1 MPETFHSSEQ
11 VKVFILYLLEK
22 IGYPLEYNDLA
33 SIVLRDGYVDYFDFV
48 KNFHELLE
56 KGHIAPVETGGD
68 EDGDED
74 PTAALNAEI
83 ARLKSDLAKQKSALD
98 AATSEAGKY
107 RKELKSKMTQEQIAE
122 SEKQEAAE
130 KAAKELADLRKE
142 VAKGKTIKSV
152 MGKLGIGEEDAGE
165 LAEHLY
171 GAENIETALL
181 LIQKAWTAKEKALR
195 LEFGKVPPPG
205 AGGANGEDAE
215 EQRALEMAKRMGQ
228 NRASNNQSVKDGLSG
243 YMR

>member
-1 MPETFHSSEQ
+1 MLRNRNGYWMSPKWFAVFAPDEGGGENGGAGTEGGSEST
-11 VKVFILYLLEK
+11 E
-22 IGYPLEYNDLA
+22 
-33 SIVLRDGYVDYFDFV
+33 
-48 KNFHELLE
+48 
-56 KGHIAPVETGGD
+56 ETGGD

-181 LIQKAWTAKEKALR
+181 LIQKAWTSKEKALR

-228 NRASNNQSVKDGLSG
+228 NRASNNRSVKDGLSG

>member
-1 MPETFHSSEQ
+1 MLRNRNGYWMSPKWFAVFAPDDGGGENGGAGTEGGSEST
-11 VKVFILYLLEK
+11 E
-22 IGYPLEYNDLA
+22 
-33 SIVLRDGYVDYFDFV
+33 
-48 KNFHELLE
+48 
-56 KGHIAPVETGGD
+56 ETGGD
-68 EDGDED
+68 DDGDED

-228 NRASNNQSVKDGLSG
+228 NRASNNKSVKDGLSG

>member
-1 MPETFHSSEQ
+1 MLRNRNGYWMSPKWFAMFAPDEGGGENGGAGTEGGSEST
-11 VKVFILYLLEK
+11 E
-22 IGYPLEYNDLA
+22 DA
-33 SIVLRDGYVDYFDFV
+33 
-48 KNFHELLE
+48 
-56 KGHIAPVETGGD
+56 GGD

>member
-1 MPETFHSSEQ
+1 MLRNRNGYWMSPKWFAMFAPDEGGGENGGAGTEGGSEST
-11 VKVFILYLLEK
+11 E
-22 IGYPLEYNDLA
+22 
-33 SIVLRDGYVDYFDFV
+33 
-48 KNFHELLE
+48 
-56 KGHIAPVETGGD
+56 ETGGD

-142 VAKGKTIKSV
+142 VAKGKTVKSV

-215 EQRALEMAKRMGQ
+215 EMRALEMAKRMGQ
-228 NRASNNQSVKDGLSG
+228 NRASNNKSVKDGLSG

>member
-1 MPETFHSSEQ
+1 MLRNRNGYWMSPKWFAMFAPDEGGGENGGAGAEGGSEST
-11 VKVFILYLLEK
+11 E
-22 IGYPLEYNDLA
+22 EA
-33 SIVLRDGYVDYFDFV
+33 
-48 KNFHELLE
+48 
-56 KGHIAPVETGGD
+56 GGD

-142 VAKGKTIKSV
+142 VAKGKTVKSV

-228 NRASNNQSVKDGLSG
+228 NRASNNMSVKDGLSG

>member
-1 MPETFHSSEQ
+1 MLRNRNGYWMSPKWFAVFAPDDGGGENGGAGTEGGSEST
-11 VKVFILYLLEK
+11 E
-22 IGYPLEYNDLA
+22 
-33 SIVLRDGYVDYFDFV
+33 
-48 KNFHELLE
+48 
-56 KGHIAPVETGGD
+56 ETGGD

-215 EQRALEMAKRMGQ
+215 EMRALEMAKRMGQ
-228 NRASNNQSVKDGLSG
+228 NRASSNKSVKDGLSG

>member
-1 MPETFHSSEQ
+1 MLRNRNGYWMSQKWFAMFAPDEGGGENGGAGTEGGSEST
-11 VKVFILYLLEK
+11 E
-22 IGYPLEYNDLA
+22 DA
-33 SIVLRDGYVDYFDFV
+33 
-48 KNFHELLE
+48 
-56 KGHIAPVETGGD
+56 GGD

-83 ARLKSDLAKQKSALD
+83 ARLKSDLAKQKIALD

>member
-1 MPETFHSSEQ
+1 MLRNRNGYWMSPKWFAVFAPDEGGGENGGAGTEGGSEST
-11 VKVFILYLLEK
+11 E
-22 IGYPLEYNDLA
+22 
-33 SIVLRDGYVDYFDFV
+33 
-48 KNFHELLE
+48 
-56 KGHIAPVETGGD
+56 ETGGD

-215 EQRALEMAKRMGQ
+215 EMRALELAKRMGQ
-228 NRASNNQSVKDGLSG
+228 NRASNNKSVKDGLSG

>member
-1 MPETFHSSEQ
+1 MLRNRNGYWMSPKWFAMFAPDEGGGENGGAGTEGGSEST
-11 VKVFILYLLEK
+11 E
-22 IGYPLEYNDLA
+22 EA
-33 SIVLRDGYVDYFDFV
+33 
-48 KNFHELLE
+48 
-56 KGHIAPVETGGD
+56 GGD

-215 EQRALEMAKRMGQ
+215 EMRALEMAKRMGQ
-228 NRASNNQSVKDGLSG
+228 NRASNNKSVKDGLSG

>member
-1 MPETFHSSEQ
+1 MLRNRNGYWMSPKWFAVFAPDDGGGENGGAGAEGGSEST
-11 VKVFILYLLEK
+11 E
-22 IGYPLEYNDLA
+22 
-33 SIVLRDGYVDYFDFV
+33 
-48 KNFHELLE
+48 
-56 KGHIAPVETGGD
+56 ETGGD

-152 MGKLGIGEEDAGE
+152 MGKLGIGEDDAGE

-228 NRASNNQSVKDGLSG
+228 NRASNNKSVKDGLSG

>member
-1 MPETFHSSEQ
+1 MLRNRNGYWMSPKWFAMFAPDEGGGENGGAGTEGGSEST
-11 VKVFILYLLEK
+11 E
-22 IGYPLEYNDLA
+22 DA
-33 SIVLRDGYVDYFDFV
+33 
-48 KNFHELLE
+48 
-56 KGHIAPVETGGD
+56 GGD

-142 VAKGKTIKSV
+142 VAKGKTVKSV

-228 NRASNNQSVKDGLSG
+228 NRASNNKSVKDGLSG

>member
-1 MPETFHSSEQ
+1 MLRNRNGYWMSPKWFAVFAPDEGGGENGGAGTEGGSEST
-11 VKVFILYLLEK
+11 E
-22 IGYPLEYNDLA
+22 
-33 SIVLRDGYVDYFDFV
+33 
-48 KNFHELLE
+48 
-56 KGHIAPVETGGD
+56 ETGGD

-215 EQRALEMAKRMGQ
+215 EMRALEMAKRMGQ
-228 NRASNNQSVKDGLSG
+228 NRASNNKSVKDGLSG

>member
-1 MPETFHSSEQ
+1 MLRNRNGYWMSPKWFAVFAPDEGGGENGGAGTEGGSEST
-11 VKVFILYLLEK
+11 E
-22 IGYPLEYNDLA
+22 
-33 SIVLRDGYVDYFDFV
+33 
-48 KNFHELLE
+48 
-56 KGHIAPVETGGD
+56 ETGGD
-68 EDGDED
+68 EDGDDD

-215 EQRALEMAKRMGQ
+215 EMRALEMAKRMGQ
-228 NRASNNQSVKDGLSG
+228 NRASNNKSVKDGLSG

>member
-1 MPETFHSSEQ
+1 MLRNRNGYWMSPKWFAMFAPDDGGGENGGAGTEGGSEST
-11 VKVFILYLLEK
+11 E
-22 IGYPLEYNDLA
+22 
-33 SIVLRDGYVDYFDFV
+33 
-48 KNFHELLE
+48 
-56 KGHIAPVETGGD
+56 ETGGD
-68 EDGDED
+68 DDGDED

-142 VAKGKTIKSV
+142 VAKGKTVKSV

-165 LAEHLY
+165 LSEHLY

-215 EQRALEMAKRMGQ
+215 EMRALEMAKRMGQ
-228 NRASNNQSVKDGLSG
+228 NRASNNKSVKDGLSG

>member
-1 MPETFHSSEQ
+1 MLRNRNGYWMSPKWFAMFAPDEGGGENGGAGTEGGSEST
-11 VKVFILYLLEK
+11 E
-22 IGYPLEYNDLA
+22 DA
-33 SIVLRDGYVDYFDFV
+33 
-48 KNFHELLE
+48 
-56 KGHIAPVETGGD
+56 GGD

-215 EQRALEMAKRMGQ
+215 EMRALEMAKRMGQ
-228 NRASNNQSVKDGLSG
+228 NRASNNKSVKDGLIG

>member
-1 MPETFHSSEQ
+1 MLRNRNGYWMSPKWFAVFAPDEGGGENGGAGTEGGSEST
-11 VKVFILYLLEK
+11 E
-22 IGYPLEYNDLA
+22 
-33 SIVLRDGYVDYFDFV
+33 
-48 KNFHELLE
+48 
-56 KGHIAPVETGGD
+56 ETGGD

-228 NRASNNQSVKDGLSG
+228 NRASNNKSVKDGLSG

>member
-1 MPETFHSSEQ
+1 MLRNRNGYWMSPKWFAMFAPDEGGGENGGAGTEGGSEST
-11 VKVFILYLLEK
+11 E
-22 IGYPLEYNDLA
+22 DA
-33 SIVLRDGYVDYFDFV
+33 
-48 KNFHELLE
+48 
-56 KGHIAPVETGGD
+56 GGD

-215 EQRALEMAKRMGQ
+215 EQRVLELAKRMGQ

>member
-1 MPETFHSSEQ
+1 MLRNRNGYWMSPKWFAMFAPDEGGGENGGAGTEGGSEST
-11 VKVFILYLLEK
+11 E
-22 IGYPLEYNDLA
+22 EA
-33 SIVLRDGYVDYFDFV
+33 
-48 KNFHELLE
+48 
-56 KGHIAPVETGGD
+56 GGD

-142 VAKGKTIKSV
+142 VAKGKTVKSV

-228 NRASNNQSVKDGLSG
+228 NRASNNKSVKDGLSG

>member
-1 MPETFHSSEQ
+1 MLRNRNGYWMSPKWFAMFAPDEGGGENGGAGTEGGSESTD
-11 VKVFILYLLEK
+11 E
-22 IGYPLEYNDLA
+22 A
-33 SIVLRDGYVDYFDFV
+33 
-48 KNFHELLE
+48 
-56 KGHIAPVETGGD
+56 GGD

-142 VAKGKTIKSV
+142 VAKGKTVKSV

-228 NRASNNQSVKDGLSG
+228 NRASNNKSVKDGLSG

>member
-1 MPETFHSSEQ
+1 MLRNRNGYWMSPKWFAVFAPDEGGGENGGAGTEGGSEST
-11 VKVFILYLLEK
+11 E
-22 IGYPLEYNDLA
+22 DA
-33 SIVLRDGYVDYFDFV
+33 
-48 KNFHELLE
+48 
-56 KGHIAPVETGGD
+56 GGD

>member
-1 MPETFHSSEQ
+1 MLRNRNGYWMSPKWFAVFAPDEGGGENGGAGTEGGSEST
-11 VKVFILYLLEK
+11 E
-22 IGYPLEYNDLA
+22 
-33 SIVLRDGYVDYFDFV
+33 
-48 KNFHELLE
+48 
-56 KGHIAPVETGGD
+56 ETGGD

-74 PTAALNAEI
+74 PTEALNAEI

-215 EQRALEMAKRMGQ
+215 EMRALEMAKRMGQ
-228 NRASNNQSVKDGLSG
+228 NRASNNKSVKDGLSG

>member
-1 MPETFHSSEQ
+1 MLRNRNGYWMSPKWFAVFAPDEGGGENGGAGTEGGSEST
-11 VKVFILYLLEK
+11 E
-22 IGYPLEYNDLA
+22 
-33 SIVLRDGYVDYFDFV
+33 
-48 KNFHELLE
+48 
-56 KGHIAPVETGGD
+56 ETGGND
-68 EDGDED
+68 DGDED

-215 EQRALEMAKRMGQ
+215 EQRALELAKRMGQ
-228 NRASNNQSVKDGLSG
+228 NRASNNKSVKDGLSG

>member
-1 MPETFHSSEQ
+1 MLRNRNGYWMSPKWFAVFAPDEGGGENGGAGTEGGSEST
-11 VKVFILYLLEK
+11 E
-22 IGYPLEYNDLA
+22 
-33 SIVLRDGYVDYFDFV
+33 
-48 KNFHELLE
+48 
-56 KGHIAPVETGGD
+56 ETGGD
-68 EDGDED
+68 DDGDED

-215 EQRALEMAKRMGQ
+215 EMRALDMAKRMGQ
-228 NRASNNQSVKDGLSG
+228 NRASNNKSVKDGLSG

>member
-1 MPETFHSSEQ
+1 MLRNRNGYWMSPKWFAVFAPDEGGGENGGAGTEGGSEST
-11 VKVFILYLLEK
+11 E
-22 IGYPLEYNDLA
+22 
-33 SIVLRDGYVDYFDFV
+33 
-48 KNFHELLE
+48 
-56 KGHIAPVETGGD
+56 ETGGD

-228 NRASNNQSVKDGLSG
+228 SRASNNKSVKDGLSG

>member
-1 MPETFHSSEQ
+1 MLRNRNGYWMSPKWFAIFAPDEGGGENGGAGTEGGSEST
-11 VKVFILYLLEK
+11 E
-22 IGYPLEYNDLA
+22 DA
-33 SIVLRDGYVDYFDFV
+33 
-48 KNFHELLE
+48 
-56 KGHIAPVETGGD
+56 GGD

-228 NRASNNQSVKDGLSG
+228 NRASNNKSVKDGLSG

>member
-1 MPETFHSSEQ
+1 MLRNRNGYWMSPKWFAVFAPDEGGGENGGAGTEGGSEST
-11 VKVFILYLLEK
+11 E
-22 IGYPLEYNDLA
+22 DA
-33 SIVLRDGYVDYFDFV
+33 
-48 KNFHELLE
+48 
-56 KGHIAPVETGGD
+56 GGD

-215 EQRALEMAKRMGQ
+215 EMRALEMAKRMGQ
-228 NRASNNQSVKDGLSG
+228 NRASNNKSVKDGLSG

>member
-1 MPETFHSSEQ
+1 MLRNRNGYWMSPKWFAMFAPDEGGGENGGAGTEGGSEST
-11 VKVFILYLLEK
+11 E
-22 IGYPLEYNDLA
+22 EA
-33 SIVLRDGYVDYFDFV
+33 
-48 KNFHELLE
+48 
-56 KGHIAPVETGGD
+56 GGD

-228 NRASNNQSVKDGLSG
+228 NRASNNKSVKDGLSG

>member
-1 MPETFHSSEQ
+1 MLRNRNGYWMSPKWFAVFAPDEGGGENGGAGTEGGSEST
-11 VKVFILYLLEK
+11 E
-22 IGYPLEYNDLA
+22 DA
-33 SIVLRDGYVDYFDFV
+33 
-48 KNFHELLE
+48 
-56 KGHIAPVETGGD
+56 GGD

-215 EQRALEMAKRMGQ
+215 EMRALEMAKRMGQ
-228 NRASNNQSVKDGLSG
+228 NRASSNKSVKDGLSG